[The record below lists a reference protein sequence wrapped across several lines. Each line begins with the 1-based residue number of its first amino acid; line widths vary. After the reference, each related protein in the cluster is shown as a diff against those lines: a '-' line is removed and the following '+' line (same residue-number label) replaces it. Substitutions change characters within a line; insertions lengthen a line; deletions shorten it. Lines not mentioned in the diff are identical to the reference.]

1 MSGEHKPGGA
11 KMSKIWTYQHKTK
24 ITFGAGALEKLPEE
38 VGAAGGGPVLIV
50 ADPAMRAIG
59 SLGRVESL
67 LSGIGVA
74 AVYDSVTPNPEHT
87 QMDECAALA
96 LSAGCR
102 TIIGIGG
109 GSTLDVAKASA
120 VLATNGGPVMDYLV
134 GGRAVS
140 KPAMP
145 VIAIPTTAGT
155 GSEVNPFMVA
165 TDSEKDLKLAFAP
178 EQAFPRAAVLD
189 PELLLTLPK
198 RQTASTGVDALSH
211 ALEAYWAKR
220 SQPVSDINALEA
232 VRLSFRWLPLAFED
246 GSDIVAREKTMLAA
260 LLASLAFSSTGTC
273 ACHSISYPLT
283 ARYGLDHGFACAFTM
298 PEILEW
304 NWEALGEEKQN
315 ALLAAMD
322 APDGTAAVAKLR
334 VFCASLGTPQ
344 KLSDIGIKPEDL
356 DSIPALTAQRN
367 LDNTLCDFTKADVI
381 EILKKKI

>member
-1 MSGEHKPGGA
+1 
-11 KMSKIWTYQHKTK
+11 MSKIWTYQHKTK

-38 VGAAGGGPVLIV
+38 VVTAGGGPVLIV

-59 SLGRVESL
+59 ALSRVEAL
-67 LSGIGVA
+67 LSGVGVA
-74 AVYDSVTPNPEHT
+74 AVYDSVSPNPEHT

-96 LSAGCR
+96 LSAGCK
-102 TIIGIGG
+102 TIVGIGG

-120 VLATNGGPVMDYLV
+120 VIASNGGPVMEYLV

-165 TDSEKDLKLAFAP
+165 TDSQKDLKLAFAP

-220 SQPVSDINALEA
+220 AQPVSDINALEA
-232 VRLSFRWLPLAFED
+232 VRLSFRWLPTAFEN
-246 GSDIVAREKTMLAA
+246 GSNIAAREKTMLAS

-315 ALLAAMD
+315 ALLAAMEV
-322 APDGTAAVAKLR
+322 PDGPSAVAKLR
-334 VFCASLGTPQ
+334 DFCASLGTPQ
-344 KLSDIGIKPEDL
+344 KLSDIGVKPEDL
-356 DSIPALTAQRN
+356 ESIPALTAQRN
-367 LDNTLCDFTKADVI
+367 LDNTLCDFTKANVI
-381 EILKKKI
+381 DILKQKF